1 MIEVGLIGFGLAG
14 RFFHAQVIRAV
25 PGLRLA
31 AILQR
36 TGDEAAKVYPDVRIV
51 RSQDELLAIESI
63 RLIVIA
69 SPNQTHFPFAKRC
82 LEAGRDVV
90 VDKPFTTT
98 VAEAVELYRIA
109 KQRRRVLTVYHS
121 RRFDADFQSLRAF
134 LKTGELG
141 RVVRFETHYDRFRP
155 SGKPGAW
162 REQPGPGSG
171 ILFDLAPHLI
181 DQALMLF
188 GRPEAISADV
198 RMERDAA
205 ITDDAFDLCLEYP
218 ASMRARLCAT
228 MLSLTPRP
236 RFVVLGTKGSFVKTG
251 FDPLENSLRAGKVPA
266 NDSWMLEEE
275 ENWGEATTAENGQT
289 VKKRIPSSGDWRDF
303 YVNVRDALLRKAEL
317 LVTPQQVLDVMV
329 VLELAR
335 QSSAQERALPW
346 RDVEWQE

>member
-36 TGDEAAKVYPDVRIV
+36 TGDQAAKEYPDVRIV
-51 RSQDELLAIESI
+51 RSLDELLAIESI
-63 RLIVIA
+63 RLTVIA

-109 KQRRRVLTVYHS
+109 KQYRRVLTVYHS
-121 RRFDADFQSLRAF
+121 RRFDADFQGLRAF
-134 LKTGELG
+134 LKRGELG

-188 GRPEAISADV
+188 GRPEAIYADV

-218 ASMRARLCAT
+218 ANMRAKLCAT

-236 RFVVLGTKGSFVKTG
+236 RFVVLGTKGSFVKMG
-251 FDPLENSLRAGKVPA
+251 FDSLENSLRAGKVPA

-275 ENWGEATTAENGQT
+275 ENWGEATIVENGQT
-289 VKKRIPSSGDWRDF
+289 VKKRVPSSGDWRDF
-303 YVNVRDALLRKAEL
+303 YVNVRDALLGKAEL

-329 VLELAR
+329 ALELAQ
-335 QSSAQERALPW
+335 QSSWQKRVLPW